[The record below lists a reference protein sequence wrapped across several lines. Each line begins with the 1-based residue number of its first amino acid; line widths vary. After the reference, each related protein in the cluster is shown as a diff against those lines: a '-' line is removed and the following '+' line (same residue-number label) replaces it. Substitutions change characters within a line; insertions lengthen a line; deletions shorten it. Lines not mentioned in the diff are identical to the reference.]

1 MPGERLIASCSCWR
15 ACISR
20 RIPSAIDST
29 ITKTMCWLGLRTAES
44 ASPLHLTRA
53 SYDTQPFNTWPGAAP
68 AACYGTL
75 DDYDDLDEA
84 PWALRFGVEP
94 AVEPAAPR

>member
-1 MPGERLIASCSCWR
+1 MLDVPQARVHLTTRPC
-15 ACISR
+15 
-20 RIPSAIDST
+20 DSS
-29 ITKTMCWLGLRTAES
+29 ITKSMAWLGLRSAES
-44 ASPLHLTRA
+44 AAPLHFTRA

-94 AVEPAAPR
+94 AVEPAAPRYVRLRS

>member
-1 MPGERLIASCSCWR
+1 
-15 ACISR
+15 
-20 RIPSAIDST
+20 
-29 ITKTMCWLGLRTAES
+29 MCWLGLRTAES